1 MSFKYYDLL
10 SNLVPGLLISGVVY
24 ICFGEKIPHISEIIL
39 LAMSFIMGY
48 LNNTISSWLEGFYR
62 FLWGGNPINAFFNG
76 TGIFKVRFF
85 KGNAVKKILSRTVTT
100 KNPSDIELFTE
111 AMRIAND
118 NSTTRLEDF
127 NSMYAFSR
135 AVLTAFLISGVM
147 VIYTY
152 YQSVFAYLGFIILF
166 LISLVRCKQRNGYY
180 VREVL
185 NIVLKLHPEVSG
197 KLDNP
202 VS

>member
-10 SNLVPGLLISGVVY
+10 SNLVPGLFIIGVAN
-24 ICFGEKIPHISEIIL
+24 ICFGDKIPHMNEIIL
-39 LAMSFIMGY
+39 LAVSFIIGY

-62 FLWGGNPINAFFNG
+62 FLWGGNPINAFFDG
-76 TGIFKVRFF
+76 TGIFKVQFF
-85 KGNAVKKILSRTVTT
+85 KGEKVKEILSGKLRK
-100 KNPSDIELFTE
+100 KNPSNLEMFTE

-135 AVLTAFLISGVM
+135 AILTSFLISGVM

-152 YQSVFAYLGFIILF
+152 YQSVSVYVGFILLF

-185 NIVLKLHPEVSG
+185 NIVLKQNPEES
-197 KLDNP
+197 
-202 VS
+202 

>member
-10 SNLVPGLLISGVVY
+10 SNLVPGLLIMGVVN
-24 ICFGEKIPHISEIIL
+24 ICFGDKIPHISEIIL
-39 LAMSFIMGY
+39 LAMSFIVGY

-76 TGIFKVRFF
+76 TGIFKVPFF
-85 KGNAVKKILSRTVTT
+85 KGDEAKKILSGTVTT

-118 NSTTRLEDF
+118 NSTSRLEDF

-135 AVLTAFLISGVM
+135 AVLTALIISGGM

-152 YQSVFAYLGFIILF
+152 YQSMYAYLGFIFLF
-166 LISLVRCKQRNGYY
+166 LISLIRCKQRNGYY

-185 NIVLKLHPEVSG
+185 NIVLKTHQQ
-197 KLDNP
+197 NP
-202 VS
+202 

>member
-10 SNLVPGLLISGVVY
+10 SNLVPGLLIMGVVNL
-24 ICFGEKIPHISEIIL
+24 CFGDKIPHISEIIL
-39 LAMSFIMGY
+39 LAMSFIVGY

-62 FLWGGNPINAFFNG
+62 FLWGGNPINAFFDG

-85 KGNAVKKILSRTVTT
+85 KGAAVKKILSGTVTT
-100 KNPSDIELFTE
+100 KNPSDIELFIE

-118 NSTTRLEDF
+118 NSTSRLEDF

-135 AVLTAFLISGVM
+135 AVLTALIISGGM

-152 YQSVFAYLGFIILF
+152 YQSMYAYLGFIVLF
-166 LISLVRCKQRNGYY
+166 LISLIRCKQRNGYY

-185 NIVLKLHPEVSG
+185 NIVLRTHQQ
-197 KLDNP
+197 NP
-202 VS
+202 

>member
-1 MSFKYYDLL
+1 M
-10 SNLVPGLLISGVVY
+10 GVVNL
-24 ICFGEKIPHISEIIL
+24 CFGDKIPHISEIIL
-39 LAMSFIMGY
+39 LAMSFIVGY

-85 KGNAVKKILSRTVTT
+85 KGDAVKKILLGTVKT

-118 NSTTRLEDF
+118 NSTSRLEDF

-135 AVLTAFLISGVM
+135 AVLTAFLISGAM

-152 YQSVFAYLGFIILF
+152 YQSVFAYVGFIVLI
-166 LISLVRCKQRNGYY
+166 LISLIRCKQRNGYY
-180 VREVL
+180 VREVM
-185 NIVLKLHPEVSG
+185 NIVLKTHPEVSG
-197 KLDNP
+197 KVNKS